1 MTVVANQPPVCTL
14 EAEPRSGGKY
24 YRLTAACQDSD
35 GQVVG
40 YRWLVNGTPVGLS
53 GAMLSVTPV
62 AGQALVVE
70 LTAVD
75 DAEGQTTV
83 SRTIP

>member
-1 MTVVANQPPVCTL
+1 M
-14 EAEPRSGGKY
+14 
-24 YRLTAACQDSD
+24 
-35 GQVVG
+35 VG
-40 YRWLVNGTPVGLS
+40 YRWMVNGTPVGLS

-75 DAEGQTTV
+75 DSEGQTTV
-83 SRTIP
+83 DRTLP